1 MATAHMNVKGRTS
14 LDGSGWAAGL
24 RKMEVGTKGAAGR
37 MAASMAGMVG
47 GLFAVS
53 ALRSAT
59 MRMVAHADAIDKM
72 AKRME
77 SSTDTAQKF
86 DFAASQNG
94 ATIEMVER
102 SFMKTAQAMEGAKQG
117 LNTYVRAFEAFGIS
131 MQQIKTSTP
140 EEIFLKIAE
149 SIEKAGGA
157 LDKAKS
163 LQDIM
168 GRGGRQLVPAF
179 VSGFAATAESAPD
192 PIDADSIKRLAEF
205 NDELDRL
212 KREIL
217 PGAALAVK
225 GLADVFLAFNAE
237 YRKDTMT
244 FKQPEI
250 NPATV
255 FPVGGIPGKAGKIG
269 AGGKMPA
276 VKQTAGFLETIF
288 VELNKLTLGLD
299 ITTNQIRVAQ
309 DKERRRLMK
318 QGVPVNLATGE
329 LVRDDMNMDRGVFL
343 GSNVGQLPASQ
354 VSESAAVEA
363 AAAASAKSF
372 MKPSLALNALQR
384 IGAAVSQSADPIAIE
399 KDNNVLLKRI
409 ANNTKDTARNTE

>member
-102 SFMKTAQAMEGAKQG
+102 SFMKTAQAMEGAEQG
-117 LNTYVRAFEAFGIS
+117 LATYIRAFEAFGIS

-168 GRGGRQLVPAF
+168 GRGGRQLGPAF
-179 VSGFAATAESAPD
+179 VSGFAATAASAPD
-192 PIDADSIKRLAEF
+192 PIDVDSIRRLAEF

-244 FKQPEI
+244 FK
-250 NPATV
+250 
-255 FPVGGIPGKAGKIG
+255 PGEAGKIG

-276 VKQTAGFLETIF
+276 VKQTAGFLETIL
-288 VELNKLTLGLD
+288 VELSKNPLLPDAAPTSSK
-299 ITTNQIRVAQ
+299 IRVAQ
-309 DKERRRLMK
+309 DRERRRLMK

-354 VSESAAVEA
+354 VSESAAA
-363 AAAASAKSF
+363 AAAGAKSF

>member
-24 RKMEVGTKGAAGR
+24 RKMEVGTKASAGR

-94 ATIEMVER
+94 ATVEMVER

-117 LNTYVRAFEAFGIS
+117 LNTYVRAFAAFGIS

-140 EEIFLKIAE
+140 EEIFLQIAD

-192 PIDADSIKRLAEF
+192 PIDADTIKNLANF

-212 KREIL
+212 KRETL
-217 PGAALAVK
+217 PLAAEAV
-225 GLADVFLAFNAE
+225 GRLADVFSAMQEGTGGKKATLGERTGNLAGNMAIHSGL
-237 YRKDTMT
+237 MAL
-244 FKQPEI
+244 QM
-250 NPATV
+250 
-255 FPVGGIPGKAGKIG
+255 IPGIG
-269 AGGKMPA
+269 PLATELFKRNPQYFGNS
-276 VKQTAGFLETIF
+276 ETDIQPHID
-288 VELNKLTLGLD
+288 ELNKVG
-299 ITTNQIRVAQ
+299 IRRKSNSVRAAQ
-309 DKERRRLMK
+309 M
-318 QGVPVNLATGE
+318 
-329 LVRDDMNMDRGVFL
+329 
-343 GSNVGQLPASQ
+343 
-354 VSESAAVEA
+354 SAAA
-363 AAAASAKSF
+363 TTSF
-372 MKPSLALNALQR
+372 LKPSLALNSLQR

>member
-1 MATAHMNVKGRTS
+1 
-14 LDGSGWAAGL
+14 
-24 RKMEVGTKGAAGR
+24 
-37 MAASMAGMVG
+37 MAGMVG

-77 SSTDTAQKF
+77 SSTDTVQKF
-86 DFAASQNG
+86 DFAATQNG
-94 ATIEMVER
+94 ATMQNVES
-102 SFMKTAQAMEGAKQG
+102 SFIKTAQAMEGARQG
-117 LNTYVRAFEAFGIS
+117 LSTYVRAFEAFGIS
-131 MQQIKTSTP
+131 MQQIKSSTP
-140 EEIFLKIAE
+140 EEIFLQIARAV
-149 SIEKAGGA
+149 EKAGGA

-168 GRGGRQLVPAF
+168 GRGGKMLVPAF
-179 VSGFAATAESAPD
+179 VSGFAGTAGTAPP
-192 PIDADSIKRLAEF
+192 PIDVDSIRRLAEF

-225 GLADVFLAFNAE
+225 GLADVFFAFNAE
-237 YRKDTMT
+237 YKKDTMT
-244 FKQPEI
+244 FK
-250 NPATV
+250 
-255 FPVGGIPGKAGKIG
+255 PGNSGKVG

-288 VELNKLTLGLD
+288 VELNELTLGLG
-299 ITTNQIRVAQ
+299 ITTNKIRVAQ
-309 DKERRRLMK
+309 DKERRRLMR

-343 GSNVGQLPASQ
+343 GSNVGQLPSSQ
-354 VSESAAVEA
+354 VSESAAA
-363 AAAASAKSF
+363 AAATAAGAKSF

-409 ANNTKDTARNTE
+409 ANNTKDIARNSE

>member
-24 RKMEVGTKGAAGR
+24 RKMETGTKASAGR

-59 MRMVAHADAIDKM
+59 MRMVQHADAIDKM

-77 SSTDTAQKF
+77 SSTDTVQKF
-86 DFAASQNG
+86 DFAATQNG
-94 ATIEMVER
+94 ATMQNVES
-102 SFMKTAQAMEGAKQG
+102 SFIKTAQAMEGARQG
-117 LNTYVRAFEAFGIS
+117 LSTYVRAFEAFGIS
-131 MQQIKTSTP
+131 MQQIKSSTP
-140 EEIFLKIAE
+140 EEIFLQIARAV
-149 SIEKAGGA
+149 EKAGGA

-168 GRGGRQLVPAF
+168 GRGGKMLVPAF
-179 VSGFAATAESAPD
+179 VSGFAGTAGTAP
-192 PIDADSIKRLAEF
+192 PSIDVDSIRRLAEF

-225 GLADVFLAFNAE
+225 GLADVFFAFNAE
-237 YRKDTMT
+237 YKKDTMT
-244 FKQPEI
+244 FK
-250 NPATV
+250 
-255 FPVGGIPGKAGKIG
+255 PGEAGKIG
-269 AGGKMPA
+269 SGGKMPA
-276 VKQTAGFLETIF
+276 VKQTAGFLETIL
-288 VELNKLTLGLD
+288 VELSKNSLLPDAAPTSSK
-299 ITTNQIRVAQ
+299 IRVAQ
-309 DKERRRLMK
+309 DRERRRLMK

-354 VSESAAVEA
+354 ISESAAA
-363 AAAASAKSF
+363 AAAGAKSF

-409 ANNTKDTARNTE
+409 ANNTKDIARNSE

>member
-59 MRMVAHADAIDKM
+59 MRMVQHADAIDKM

-102 SFMKTAQAMEGAKQG
+102 SFMKTAQAMEGAEQG
-117 LNTYVRAFEAFGIS
+117 LATYIRAFEAFGIS

-179 VSGFAATAESAPD
+179 VSGFAATAASAPD
-192 PIDADSIKRLAEF
+192 PIDVDTIKRLAEF

-225 GLADVFLAFNAE
+225 GLANAFLELNAE

-244 FKQPEI
+244 FKPGE
-250 NPATV
+250 
-255 FPVGGIPGKAGKIG
+255 VGKLGS
-269 AGGKMPA
+269 GGKMPF
-276 VKQTAGFLETIF
+276 VKSNAGFFETLLA
-288 VELNKLTLGLD
+288 ELLPFAASD
-299 ITTNQIRVAQ
+299 DSEITVAR
-309 DKERRRLMK
+309 DRERRRLMR

-354 VSESAAVEA
+354 VSETA
-363 AAAASAKSF
+363 AAAAGAKSF